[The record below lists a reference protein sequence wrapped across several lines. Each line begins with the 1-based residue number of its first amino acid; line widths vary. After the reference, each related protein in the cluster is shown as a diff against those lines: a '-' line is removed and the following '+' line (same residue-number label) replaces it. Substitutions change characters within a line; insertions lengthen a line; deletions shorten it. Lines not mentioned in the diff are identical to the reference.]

1 MPLRTL
7 WIHVRIPRHSLGEF
21 PHSDICGS
29 MLIYSSPQLF
39 AVSHVLHRRQV
50 PRHPPYALRSL
61 IIKASFDASKSYN
74 VLSLVCILSK
84 ISYIVNRSYYSLLFI
99 LDIYSIDEIPYHPVI
114 RNLLCS
120 CQCAFPRRQSRVN
133 FKIDQAKQQVLSKFW
148 IFDPSVGDILRHI
161 CRSTLVDLDLKL
173 HLS

>member
-29 MLIYSSPQLF
+29 RFIYNSPQLF

-99 LDIYSIDEIPYHPVI
+99 SLDIFPIDEIPYPSW
-114 RNLLCS
+114 NTKPPM
-120 CQCAFPRRQSRVN
+120 Q
-133 FKIDQAKQQVLSKFW
+133 LSMCFSATKVAVRA
-148 IFDPSVGDILRHI
+148 IARTVGG
-161 CRSTLVDLDLKL
+161 LK
-173 HLS
+173 